1 MTAPDLEQVLR
12 EVSALARRASDLA
25 LGSPDFP
32 AHEAA
37 TILKALTGAR
47 LDWQR
52 IAELGPER
60 AGAVHFAKAIVVLAS
75 MTGAPHGLS
84 IGMAGVLDDLRAPAR
99 ARGGNGHD
107 PARRVCLRCARSFAS
122 DWRGHRICRDCTSQL
137 RDAAYVPRP

>member
-37 TILKALTGAR
+37 AILEALTGAR

-52 IAELGPER
+52 TGELGPER
-60 AGAVHFAKAIVVLAS
+60 AGAVHFAKSIVVLAS
-75 MTGAPHGLS
+75 MLGARHGLN
-84 IGMAGVLDDLRAPAR
+84 IGMAGVLVDLRTQAR
-99 ARGGNGHD
+99 ARGGNGCD
-107 PARRVCLRCARSFAS
+107 PARRVCLRCHGRLRATGAAIAS
-122 DWRGHRICRDCTSQL
+122 AAPVL
-137 RDAAYVPRP
+137 R